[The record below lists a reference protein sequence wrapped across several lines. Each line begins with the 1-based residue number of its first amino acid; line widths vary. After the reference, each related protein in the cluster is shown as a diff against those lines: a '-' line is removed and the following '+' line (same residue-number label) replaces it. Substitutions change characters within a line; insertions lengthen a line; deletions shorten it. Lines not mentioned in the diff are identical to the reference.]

1 MFNQKD
7 SFFLFWLCPHQ
18 RVGLPWAGSSH
29 YPKVAATGPGITYL
43 HDNLQQQRTMTPQA
57 AYVLSV
63 RKPSSGDFNT
73 SPWPG
78 GDHMHFLSWSLAKE
92 WYD

>member
-43 HDNLQQQRTMTPQA
+43 HDNLQQQRTMTPHA
-57 AYVLSV
+57 AYVSEETFIRGLQHLSMARRGSHAFSKLV
-63 RKPSSGDFNT
+63 TGKG
-73 SPWPG
+73 
-78 GDHMHFLSWSLAKE
+78 MV
-92 WYD
+92 